1 MRSGVTKGDFA
12 VTSAVAESD
21 PCPES
26 VLELEHN
33 EKTRHM
39 LSAAVVNSI
48 FFILWVFWM
57 LVVS

>member
-1 MRSGVTKGDFA
+1 MTKGDFA

-21 PCPES
+21 LCPES

-57 LVVS
+57 LVIS